1 MVVEQLDELCE
12 VRQRAGQPRWKQT
25 EGTVTFLYRFAS
37 EDTPPINMRLKVE
50 INSREHFAVYG
61 FKRMPFSV
69 SSRWFKGQCEI
80 STYEP
85 ALQVGMPCEI
95 RVNKAKLTRRSKAA
109 LAMTVLSYWLCGD
122 ILVGA
127 QGLEPW
133 TR

>member
-1 MVVEQLDELCE
+1 LRSPPTSRSATLEADGRDRDLLISLRIRRHPAHQYEVE
-12 VRQRAGQPRWKQT
+12 
-25 EGTVTFLYRFAS
+25 
-37 EDTPPINMRLKVE
+37 VE

-85 ALQVGMPCEI
+85 ALQAGMPCEI

-109 LAMTVLSYWLCGD
+109 LATTVLSYWLCGD

>member
-1 MVVEQLDELCE
+1 LVGKTAAAADHDFAPSDRPSLVNSLLNDKS
-12 VRQRAGQPRWKQT
+12 RHWAAFGRI
-25 EGTVTFLYRFAS
+25 YRHILWA
-37 EDTPPINMRLKVE
+37 
-50 INSREHFAVYG
+50 SREHFAVYG

-109 LAMTVLSYWLCGD
+109 LATTVLSYWLCGD